1 MFLCLSHPEVAYTLA
16 ADADKKE
23 KSLIPRATFI
33 DGGGS
38 ESKGTIS
45 LDSKAKQK
53 CVQRRLQIQVATPSA
68 NSSLLNEVHCGRD
81 VMFRH
86 VSAGKDQR

>member
-1 MFLCLSHPEVAYTLA
+1 MFLCLSHPEVVYTLA

-23 KSLIPRATFI
+23 KGLIPRATFR
-33 DGGGS
+33 DVGGS

-53 CVQRRLQIQVATPSA
+53 CVQRQLQLQVATPSA
-68 NSSLLNEVHCGRD
+68 NSSLLIEVHCGRG

-86 VSAGKDQR
+86 VSAGKYQR